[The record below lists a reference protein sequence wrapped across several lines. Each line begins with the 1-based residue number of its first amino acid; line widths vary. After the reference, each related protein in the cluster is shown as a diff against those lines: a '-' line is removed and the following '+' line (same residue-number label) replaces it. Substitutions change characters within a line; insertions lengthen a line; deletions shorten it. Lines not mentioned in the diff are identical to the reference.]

1 LAYFPISQLTHSP
14 NYPLTQFTECDNLLV
29 AKRPSTV
36 YVCQECGAQSP
47 KWLGR
52 CADCGAWN
60 SLVEERTPS
69 QDAEGGAAAHRYA
82 AGSLAAGARLYADVQ
97 LEQHPRLSTSIDE
110 FDRVLGGGVV
120 PGSLILLGGEPGIG
134 KSTLLLQ
141 AAANMARTVG
151 PVLYSSGEESEHQIK
166 SRGERLAVGDAPL
179 YLLAETCLER
189 ILEEITRIKPA
200 LVIVDSVQTVF
211 SLKFQSAPGSIS
223 QVREAA
229 TQLLFAA
236 KGQNV
241 PTFLVG
247 HVTKDG
253 SLAGPKALEHVV
265 DTVLY
270 FEGERHH
277 SHRVVRAVKNRFG
290 AVSELGVF
298 EMTASG
304 LRPVPN
310 PSRLFLAERATNA
323 PGSAVLCTIEGSRP
337 ILVEVQALVSTS
349 TYGTSRRM
357 TSGIDQQRL
366 SLLLAVLEKRAGLNL
381 AGDDVFVNIAGGMTV
396 DEPASDLGV
405 LAAIAS
411 SVRNRVIPPT
421 TAMFG
426 EVGLAGEVRGISQ
439 ATLRVREAAQ
449 MGFSRLILPEANID
463 PSDRSGISGCELVGV
478 RTVGEALDELLASR

>member
-1 LAYFPISQLTHSP
+1 MF
-14 NYPLTQFTECDNLLV
+14 
-29 AKRPSTV
+29 
-36 YVCQECGAQSP
+36 VCQDCGAQSS

-60 SLVEERTPS
+60 SLVEERAS
-69 QDAEGGAAAHRYA
+69 DNAATAAGAHRYA
-82 AGSLAAGARLYADVQ
+82 LGASASARLYSDIEIEHHA
-97 LEQHPRLSTSIDE
+97 RLSTGIGE

-120 PGSLILLGGEPGIG
+120 PGSLVLLGGEPGIG

-141 AAANMARTVG
+141 AAANMARTIG

-166 SRGERLAVGDAPL
+166 SRGERLAVGEAPL

-189 ILEEITRIKPA
+189 ILEEIARIKPA
-200 LVIVDSVQTVF
+200 LVIVDSIQTVF
-211 SLKFQSAPGSIS
+211 SLKFQSAPGSIG

-229 TQLLFAA
+229 TQLLFTA
-236 KGQNV
+236 KGQNI

-265 DTVLY
+265 DSVLY

-298 EMTASG
+298 EMTSSG

-310 PSRLFLAERATNA
+310 PSKLFLAERPSNA
-323 PGSAVLCTIEGSRP
+323 PGSAVLCSVEGSRP

-349 TYGTSRRM
+349 TYGMARRM

-381 AGDDVFVNIAGGMTV
+381 MGDDVFVNVAGGMTV

-411 SVRNRVIPPT
+411 SVRNRVIPAT

-426 EVGLAGEVRGISQ
+426 EVGLAGEVRGITQ
-439 ATLRVREAAQ
+439 AALRVREAAQ
-449 MGFSRLILPEANID
+449 MGFRRCLMPEANID
-463 PSDRSGISGCELVGV
+463 PADRQLASDCELVGV
-478 RTVGEALDELLASR
+478 RTVGQALDELLA

>member
-1 LAYFPISQLTHSP
+1 MTKS
-14 NYPLTQFTECDNLLV
+14 
-29 AKRPSTV
+29 AKTV

-60 SLVEERTPS
+60 SLVEERAPS
-69 QDAEGGAAAHRYA
+69 QDAEVGAAAHRYA

-189 ILEEITRIKPA
+189 ILEEIIRIKPA

-357 TSGIDQQRL
+357 ASGIDQQRL

-463 PSDRSGISGCELVGV
+463 PSDRSGVSGCELVGV